1 MTVPG
6 FSVSE
11 LIAALRAATNVYNA
25 FFDDFQN
32 APARIRELA
41 ETSKYLHDILESF
54 LTLFAHYGGVFPAET
69 TYRRRL
75 AECDAFIGKY
85 SQLKLVDST
94 DERCKLPQKYR
105 RVWQTT
111 KFAFDNAQRLEHL
124 LSLEIQKLVP
134 YILLFA
140 L

>member
-11 LIAALRAATNVYNA
+11 LIAALKTVTNVYDA

-41 ETSKYLHDILESF
+41 ETSKYLHDILENF
-54 LTLFAHYGGVFPAET
+54 LTLLAHYGGVFPAET

-75 AECDAFIGKY
+75 AECEAFINKY
-85 SQLKLVDST
+85 SELKPVDPT
-94 DERCKLPQKYR
+94 NERCKLPQRYR

-111 KFAFDNAQRLEHL
+111 KFAFDDVQSLEHR

-134 YILLFA
+134 YIVLFA